1 MFRISCFEFRIV
13 FLIQVLSLVSIAVL
27 LGIAAAALGITCLAA
42 ISARALA
49 EFSPAE
55 LEEICRRRNKP
66 DRLGHVLQWRE
77 QVGLAMQSLRTLAL
91 VSAAAG
97 GGISLWQYGQSL
109 DFAVGAWL
117 PGMLAALLAVLAAN
131 LWLPWTVARL
141 WAEPFLFRAWPVLWA
156 ASFLLAPL
164 AVLAHV
170 VDVALHRLAGRNLPV
185 ADEESFEEDIR
196 TIVSAGHREGLL
208 EEDAREMIEGVIE
221 LGDADVSQIMTP
233 RTDMLSIPAALSWE
247 QMLDHVINAGHTRI
261 PVYGRNRDDILGI
274 LHAKDL
280 LTELA
285 REPSQRSDP
294 WTKLL
299 RQPVFVPETKPIDA
313 LLQELQQSRNHMV
326 VVLDEYGG
334 VSGLVTMEDVLEEIV
349 GEIVDEYDPALVDGV
364 RELGP
369 GVCEA
374 MGRVHIDEI
383 NERLGLGLPED
394 ADYDTIGGFVFNEMG
409 HVPTTGED
417 LVWQNVRITVLDATR
432 RRIERVRIEVLDAAG
447 LPTP

>member
-1 MFRISCFEFRIV
+1 MSTAT
-13 FLIQVLSLVSIAVL
+13 LPW
-27 LGIAAAALGITCLAA
+27 IAASSLGVTCLSAM
-42 ISARALA
+42 SARALA

-55 LEEICRRRNKP
+55 LEEIGRKWNQP
-66 DRLGHVLQWRE
+66 DRLGRILRWQK

-91 VSAAAG
+91 AAAAAS
-97 GGISLWQYGQSL
+97 GGIALWQSSQPL
-109 DFAVGAWL
+109 DFAIGAWG
-117 PGMLAALLAVLAAN
+117 PALLIGLLLVLAAN
-131 LWLPWTVARL
+131 LWLPWTFARL
-141 WAEPFLFRAWPVLWA
+141 WGNPFVFFAWPVLWGI
-156 ASFLLAPL
+156 SFLFVPFAF
-164 AVLAHV
+164 LAHV
-170 VDVALHRLAGRNLPV
+170 VDVALHRLAGRNLTAP
-185 ADEESFEEDIR
+185 DEESFEEDIR
-196 TIVSAGHREGLL
+196 TIVSEGHREGLL

-233 RTDMLSIPAALSWE
+233 RTDMLSIPASLSWE
-247 QMLDHVINAGHTRI
+247 EMLDQVIHAGHTRI

-274 LHAKDL
+274 LHTKDL
-280 LTELA
+280 LPELT
-285 REPSQRSDP
+285 RGPGQRADH

-313 LLQELQQSRNHMV
+313 LLQELQHGRNHMV

-349 GEIVDEYDPALVDGV
+349 GEIVDEYDPAHVEGV

-394 ADYDTIGGFVFNEMG
+394 ADYDTIGGFVFNELG
-409 HVPTTGED
+409 HIPATGED

-447 LPTP
+447 LPTPQG